1 MASVSYW
8 QTHYWRLIATGKV
21 RLGVDPFKIALLTSA
36 YARNAAHAQWSDISG
51 FEVAAGNGYTAGG
64 QSLVLAVNGI
74 TDDAIIYIDPVWTA
88 LTKTFRW
95 AAVVC
100 DINVDALVKP
110 LIGIVLDVYKRQFRA
125 CARSWAKSR
134 RCLRPSRRTC
144 PPRLKA

>member
-36 YARNAAHAQWSDISG
+36 YARNAAHAQWSDISS

-110 LIGIVLDVYKRQFRA
+110 LIGIVLLDSTPADIVNNGSNYTLDV
-125 CARSWAKSR
+125 
-134 RCLRPSRRTC
+134 PSLGLFQRYQ
-144 PPRLKA
+144 PA

>member
-110 LIGIVLDVYKRQFRA
+110 LIGIVLLDSTPADIVNNGSNYTLDVPGLGLFQRYQPA
-125 CARSWAKSR
+125 
-134 RCLRPSRRTC
+134 
-144 PPRLKA
+144 

>member
-100 DINVDALVKP
+100 DINVDALDKP
-110 LIGIVLDVYKRQFRA
+110 LIGIVLLDSTPADIMNNGSNYTLDV
-125 CARSWAKSR
+125 
-134 RCLRPSRRTC
+134 PSLGLFQRYQ
-144 PPRLKA
+144 PA